1 MTGAI
6 DPPLGRTN
14 EDVEFC
20 MDLGLVTWSSDAGFT
35 IANPVYAEIFT
46 RYLNSEYHDSMP
58 PPSSWKWQRKD
69 GGLDMDSLLREFQ
82 SFWQTH
88 SEIWEQSAEYT
99 EAFPHLLLMAFL
111 QRITN
116 GEGRIEREYA
126 AGRGRIDLAIEYR
139 GEWNII
145 EIKLVRK
152 GQSFE
157 AVKTQGMEQ
166 VLRYHDTFKPGCG
179 SANGPV
185 DGCYLVIFDR
195 RPEARELP
203 WSEKL
208 SWNTEDK
215 VTVIG
220 C

>member
-1 MTGAI
+1 
-6 DPPLGRTN
+6 
-14 EDVEFC
+14 
-20 MDLGLVTWSSDAGFT
+20 
-35 IANPVYAEIFT
+35 
-46 RYLNSEYHDSMP
+46 
-58 PPSSWKWQRKD
+58 
-69 GGLDMDSLLREFQ
+69 MDSLLREFQ
-82 SFWQTH
+82 AFWQTH

-145 EIKLVRK
+145 EIKLLKK

-157 AVKTQGMEQ
+157 TVKAQGIEQ
-166 VLRYHDTFKPGCG
+166 ILRYHDTFKPSCG
-179 SANGPV
+179 PSNGPV
-185 DGCYLVIFDR
+185 KGSYLVIFDR
-195 RPEARELP
+195 RPDARERA
-203 WSEKL
+203 WGERL
-208 SWNTEDK
+208 SWETDNG
-215 VTVIG
+215 VIIIG